1 MIHAAV
7 AVEDGHALL
16 LGPFTVTAV
25 HAVIWPVVP
34 LAGKDEETLWKKK
47 KTQHTSLLYNALD
60 QTWYLMELRC

>member
-34 LAGKDEETLWKKK
+34 LAGKDEQTLWKKK
-47 KTQHTSLLYNALD
+47 KTQHTSLLYN
-60 QTWYLMELRC
+60 QTWYLMELQC